1 MSNFK
6 PFYDKRNRDN
16 IAKLGPATK
25 AAALKLYDY
34 CIKNKINI
42 LIYETIRTV
51 EQQKKNVREGKS
63 KTMKSYHLVGQ
74 ALDWVLVDAKGNA
87 LWNGYNTP
95 PAQQVIKYAK
105 SIGFVSGHD
114 WGWDSPHLQFEH
126 HGYGTDTFCK
136 IKKEAVKEEGLT
148 MEQYNELKKLIAAQS
163 TKIDKLEHELAGK
176 AEIESTNNVGTSHK
190 EALEWAISEGI
201 IKGDGKG
208 SYNPKGALTR
218 EQMATMLYRY
228 HNKYIAK

>member
-1 MSNFK
+1 MSDFK

-25 AAALKLYDY
+25 AATLKLYDY

-51 EQQKKNVREGKS
+51 EQQKKNVSEGKS

-74 ALDWVLVDAKGNA
+74 ALDWVLVDNKGNP
-87 LWNGYNTP
+87 LWSGYNTP
-95 PAQQVIKYAK
+95 SAQQVIKYAK

-126 HGYGTDTFCK
+126 RGYGTDVAN
-136 IKKEAVKEEGLT
+136 EATQKPPSAPKATTTKALNIGAKVMVKNGATDYSGKSLALQVYKT
-148 MEQYNELKKLIAAQS
+148 LYNVISVSGDRVVIGIGKVVTASVHKDHLIV
-163 TKIDKLEHELAGK
+163 H
-176 AEIESTNNVGTSHK
+176 
-190 EALEWAISEGI
+190 W
-201 IKGDGKG
+201 
-208 SYNPKGALTR
+208 
-218 EQMATMLYRY
+218 
-228 HNKYIAK
+228 